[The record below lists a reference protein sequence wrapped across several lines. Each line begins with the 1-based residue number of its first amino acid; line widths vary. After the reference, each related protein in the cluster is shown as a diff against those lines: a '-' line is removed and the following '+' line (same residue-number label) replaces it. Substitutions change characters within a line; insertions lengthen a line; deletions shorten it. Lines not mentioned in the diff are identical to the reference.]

1 MDTRLIQT
9 SHYYGQLNK
18 DEVEVEV
25 DSLLCPWDLEALT
38 FSLNLTLL
46 IQTLPMAPSVSVL
59 LGFECTL
66 ASEIFYAYKPTLQD
80 TALTSRSPVRV
91 TIPPG

>member
-46 IQTLPMAPSVSVL
+46 IQTA
-59 LGFECTL
+59 
-66 ASEIFYAYKPTLQD
+66 Q
-80 TALTSRSPVRV
+80 
-91 TIPPG
+91 

>member
-1 MDTRLIQT
+1 MPSYTVVPCIMDTRLIQT

-18 DEVEVEV
+18 VEVAV

-46 IQTLPMAPSVSVL
+46 IQTA
-59 LGFECTL
+59 
-66 ASEIFYAYKPTLQD
+66 
-80 TALTSRSPVRV
+80 R
-91 TIPPG
+91 